1 MFGNK
6 ASLTQTN
13 DHKAPA
19 LKKEGTTF
27 APKAKGSVLNT
38 TPVVD
43 PALRA
48 LAFNRRKKV
57 KLG

>member
-6 ASLTQTN
+6 ASLTETN
-13 DHKAPA
+13 DHKAPL